1 MAFNFIKQERE
12 DTKYSKIRYCK
23 FLLGVLSMSS
33 IIAYLGIIVTF
44 SAIALTLFYGLRAI
58 KFL

>member
-1 MAFNFIKQERE
+1 
-12 DTKYSKIRYCK
+12 
-23 FLLGVLSMSS
+23 MSS